1 MQKLNE
7 QVRQYTKSGTAPGR
21 MVGLGETAVGI
32 TFLHDAINIERRL

>member
-21 MVGLGETAVGI
+21 MVG
-32 TFLHDAINIERRL
+32 FRRNSCWNNIPS